1 MALARFAL
9 RSLQQRLGSSPSPA
23 SLVGRNLRER
33 SRPELEGFQRMMATN
48 SGTEKASD
56 DKEVAVSD
64 GGGRRRRFSLF
75 PRRNRRR
82 SLWRD
87 DDRDFVP
94 ELYGVVIV
102 INLIYVT
109 FPELMEFYML
119 YWEEFFPSGL
129 GNALMQATDNINRLF
144 NSMNISPWQLAGSVK
159 EKDDHYKIRYEVPG
173 LTKDDVKIT
182 VHDGVL
188 SIRGE
193 QKKEEEEEA
202 DDERW
207 SAASYGYYNTSL
219 VLPEDAKVDEIKAE
233 LKDGVLS
240 ITVPR
245 TEKPKREVKE
255 VKVH

>member
-94 ELYGVVIV
+94 ELY
-102 INLIYVT
+102 
-109 FPELMEFYML
+109 
-119 YWEEFFPSGL
+119 EFFPSGL